1 MLETHNAAANCSHHL
16 AIEDIDAQHQFALLN
31 LTLAEGQQQFIEPI
45 SDCLQEAQSDSR
57 YVPKVLCRGQDVVGF
72 AMYGL
77 FVEAQGPRVW
87 FDRFMLGQAFQG
99 QGLGNAFALLM
110 IEYLF
115 EQFQCTEIYLSVY
128 PNNAGAI
135 ALYLKLGFV
144 FNGEIDRNGEH
155 VMLLVRNR

>member
-1 MLETHNAAANCSHHL
+1 MLTPLPTRENCGYHL
-16 AIEDIDAQHQFALLN
+16 SIEEVDARRQAALLS

-45 SDCLQEAQSDSR
+45 SDCLLEAQSDSR
-57 YVPKVLCRGQDVVGF
+57 YTPKALCRDSLVVGF

-77 FVEAQGPRVW
+77 FNEAQGPRVW

-99 QGLGNAFALLM
+99 QGLGKAFALLM

-115 EQFQCTEIYLSVY
+115 EQFQCADIYLSVY

-135 ALYLKLGFV
+135 ALYLKLGFR

-155 VMLLVRNR
+155 VMHLVRNC